1 MKKNRF
7 NVLKWVAP
15 LLIGAYLIY
24 LPYSSFSEEERL
36 IVYNSIKGA
45 DYSFIILSV
54 ALALASHL
62 SRAWRWNYMLS
73 KFENSPS
80 FLTNVAAI
88 GTGYVINLFVPRGG
102 EVARAGVIRKTNGIS
117 MDRGLGTIIAER
129 VLDLIVLLIITGIAL
144 LLAAEELLPFF
155 SERLETLL
163 NGTDTTMLTV
173 LLIAVVVVFVLL
185 YWAAKKF
192 KVFRLI
198 KNFVFGLKEG
208 FMTIWT
214 MEKKMLY
221 LLHTLFIWSMYVLM
235 FYVCFHSL
243 EGFDGIA
250 LPAVL
255 SAFVAGSF
263 SVAFVNGGFGAYPYL
278 IAQVLLLFG
287 YSEILGTS
295 IGWILWLSQTLL
307 VIVYGSL
314 SLVLISFNSRLFG
327 K

>member
-1 MKKNRF
+1 M
-7 NVLKWVAP
+7 P
-15 LLIGAYLIY
+15 LLLGAYLVY
-24 LPYSSFSEEERL
+24 LPYSSFTDEERTV
-36 IVYNSIKGA
+36 VYNSIKGA
-45 DYSFIILSV
+45 DYSYVILSV
-54 ALALASHL
+54 IMALASHL

-73 KFENSPS
+73 KFKNQPS

-88 GTGYVINLFVPRGG
+88 GTGYIVNLFVPRGG

-129 VLDLIVLLIITGIAL
+129 VLDLIVLLIITCIAL
-144 LLAAEELLPFF
+144 SLAAEELLPFF
-155 SERLETLL
+155 SERLEVLL
-163 NGTDTTMLTV
+163 NETDIRTLAV
-173 LLIAVVVVFVLL
+173 FLIVVVVLFVTF
-185 YWAAKKF
+185 YWAAKRF
-192 KVFRLI
+192 KVFQLI
-198 KNFVFGLKEG
+198 KNFISGLKEG
-208 FMTIWT
+208 FQTIWT

-221 LLHTLFIWSMYVLM
+221 LLHTLFIWAMYVLM

-243 EGFDGIA
+243 EGFDSIA

-307 VIVYGSL
+307 VIVYGLISL
-314 SLVLISFNSRLFG
+314 MLISFNSRLFG

>member
-1 MKKNRF
+1 MKKNLF

-15 LLIGAYLIY
+15 LLLGAYLIY

-36 IVYNSIKGA
+36 TVYNSIRGA
-45 DYSFIILSV
+45 DYSYIILSV

-73 KFENSPS
+73 KFENPPT

-117 MDRGLGTIIAER
+117 LDRGLGTIIAER
-129 VLDLIVLLIITGIAL
+129 VLDLIVLLIITGVAL

-155 SERLETLL
+155 SERIEVMLDET
-163 NGTDTTMLTV
+163 NAGMLTMV
-173 LLIAVVVVFVLL
+173 MIAVVFTFVLL
-185 YWAAKKF
+185 YWAARKF
-192 KVFRLI
+192 KVFRFVE
-198 KNFVFGLKEG
+198 NFITGLKEG
-208 FMTIWT
+208 FLTIWT

-221 LLHTLFIWSMYVLM
+221 LLHTLFIWTMYVLM

-243 EGFDGIA
+243 DGFDNIA

-307 VIVYGSL
+307 VIIYGSL

>member
-1 MKKNRF
+1 MKKNLF

-15 LLIGAYLIY
+15 LLLGAYLIY
-24 LPYSSFSEEERL
+24 LPYSSFTEEERY
-36 IVYNSIKGA
+36 IVYQSIKSA
-45 DYSFIILSV
+45 DYSFIVLSV
-54 ALALASHL
+54 ILALASHL

-73 KFENSPS
+73 KFENPPS

-88 GTGYVINLFVPRGG
+88 GTGYVVNLFVPRGG

-117 MDRGLGTIIAER
+117 LDRGLGTIIAER
-129 VLDLIVLLIITGIAL
+129 VLDLIVLLLITAAAL

-155 SERLETLL
+155 SERLEVLVD
-163 NGTDTTMLTV
+163 GTDAKMIALILISV
-173 LLIAVVVVFVLL
+173 LVVFGLI
-185 YWAAKKF
+185 YWAAKRF
-192 KVFRLI
+192 KVFQLI
-198 KNFVFGLKEG
+198 KNFVIGLKEG

-221 LLHTLFIWSMYVLM
+221 LLHTLFIWAMYVLM

-243 EGFDGIA
+243 EGFDNIA

-255 SAFVAGSF
+255 AAFVAGSF

-287 YSEILGTS
+287 FSEILGTS

>member
-1 MKKNRF
+1 MKKNLF
-7 NVLKWVAP
+7 NALKWVAP
-15 LLIGAYLIY
+15 LLLGAYLIY

-36 IVYNSIKGA
+36 IVYESIKGA
-45 DYSFIILSV
+45 DYSFILLSV

-73 KFENSPS
+73 KFENPPT

-88 GTGYVINLFVPRGG
+88 GTGYVVNLFVPRGG

-117 MDRGLGTIIAER
+117 LDRGLGTIIAER
-129 VLDLIVLLIITGIAL
+129 VLDLIVLLVITGIAL

-155 SERLETLL
+155 TQRFKLL
-163 NGTDTTMLTV
+163 LDGIDATMIALILISVIIV
-173 LLIAVVVVFVLL
+173 LVLI
-185 YWAAKKF
+185 YWAAKRL
-192 KVFRLI
+192 KVFQLI
-198 KNFVFGLKEG
+198 KNFVIGLKEG

-221 LLHTLFIWSMYVLM
+221 LLHTLFIWTMYVLM

-243 EGFDGIA
+243 EGFDNIA

>member
-1 MKKNRF
+1 MKKNLF

-15 LLIGAYLIY
+15 LLLGAYLIY
-24 LPYSSFSEEERL
+24 LPYSNFSEEERL
-36 IVYNSIKGA
+36 IVYESIKGA
-45 DYSFIILSV
+45 DYSFILLSV

-73 KFENSPS
+73 KFENPPT

-88 GTGYVINLFVPRGG
+88 GTGYVVNLFVPRGG
-102 EVARAGVIRKTNGIS
+102 EVARAGVIRKTNRIS
-117 MDRGLGTIIAER
+117 LDRGLGTIIAER

-155 SERLETLL
+155 TQRFK
-163 NGTDTTMLTV
+163 V
-173 LLIAVVVVFVLL
+173 LLDGIDATMIALILISVIIVQVLI
-185 YWAAKKF
+185 YWAVKRF
-192 KVFRLI
+192 KVFQLI
-198 KNFVFGLKEG
+198 KNFVIGLKEG

-243 EGFDGIA
+243 EGFDNIA